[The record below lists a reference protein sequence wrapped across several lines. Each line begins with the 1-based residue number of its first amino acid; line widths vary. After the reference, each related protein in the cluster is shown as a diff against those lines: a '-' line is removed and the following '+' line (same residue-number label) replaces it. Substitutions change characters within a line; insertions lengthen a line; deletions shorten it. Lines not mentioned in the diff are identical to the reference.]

1 MLSRHSGFAILT
13 QRCISAVVLPHK
25 LLNTLLQVPFQPNHF
40 DCGVH
45 MLWHLQHVLAFREV
59 QEEGCLL
66 SQLRFTNDMVGK
78 RLRLAQEMLDDCG
91 L

>member
-1 MLSRHSGFAILT
+1 
-13 QRCISAVVLPHK
+13 
-25 LLNTLLQVPFQPNHF
+25 
-40 DCGVH
+40 

-66 SQLRFTNDMVGK
+66 SRLRFTNDMVGK